1 MRIPEAW
8 RGVFASV
15 LEDAESVARNSFNED
30 TSILPAVD
38 RVFRCFSFFPPED
51 TRVVIVGQ
59 DPYHT
64 PGVPTGLAFE
74 RDTEHPGRA
83 PPSLVN
89 VFKAVRHTYPDA
101 TCDIESWARQGVLM
115 LNRSLTVEAHKPN
128 SHAKRWRPITDAMV
142 RLLSAYARER
152 NQRVVFMLWGNN
164 AKELVSLIDTDF
176 HLVLTHTH
184 PSPLSRK
191 PFVGCDHFRRCNEE
205 MIEDGHIQW

>member
-15 LEDAESVARNSFNED
+15 LEDAESVARNSSNED

-74 RDTEHPGRA
+74 RDAEHSGRA

-128 SHAKRWRPITDAMV
+128 SHAKLWRPITDAMV

-152 NQRVVFMLWGNN
+152 NQRVVFMLWGNS
-164 AKELVSLIDTDF
+164 AKELVPLVDADF

-205 MIEDGHIQW
+205 SDGIIIW